1 MVTFRRFNILESL
14 DTEEEIKE
22 FLEGVR
28 QDIEEG
34 ECDASFFAIALAD
47 AAKART
53 INQLAKET
61 GIGRLELCGMFA
73 QGGEAPPPSLESMAR
88 VTKAFAVHAHAGA

>member
-28 QDIEEG
+28 QDI
-34 ECDASFFAIALAD
+34 
-47 AAKART
+47 
-53 INQLAKET
+53 
-61 GIGRLELCGMFA
+61 
-73 QGGEAPPPSLESMAR
+73 
-88 VTKAFAVHAHAGA
+88 